1 MDYGIVAE
9 SFETSVPWDKC
20 EKLCYNVKAV
30 VAAECEKHGIQ
41 YYIISCRVTQTY
53 DAGACVYFYFGFRNL
68 AHSDPVHTYEEIENK
83 ARDEILASGK
93 IGEAKIFYTY
103 GHFSTGGSIS
113 HHHGVGKVRT
123 RWYKQSIST
132 VGVNLY
138 KSAKRELDPKNIFA
152 AGNLLSPEDGLDL
165 KLPTSKL

>member
-1 MDYGIVAE
+1 MAE

-30 VAAECEKHGIQ
+30 VTNECEKHGIKHFM
-41 YYIISCRVTQTY
+41 ISCRVTQTY

-93 IGEAKIFYTY
+93 KQKISDQVQIQYLYFN
-103 GHFSTGGSIS
+103 
-113 HHHGVGKVRT
+113 
-123 RWYKQSIST
+123 RWLDFTSSWDWK
-132 VGVNLY
+132 N
-138 KSAKRELDPKNIFA
+138 KSAVVQAKYLVCWRQFV
-152 AGNLLSPEDGLDL
+152 
-165 KLPTSKL
+165 

>member
-30 VAAECEKHGIQ
+30 VAAECKKHGIQ

-83 ARDEILASGK
+83 ARDEILASGE
-93 IGEAKIFYTY
+93 I
-103 GHFSTGGSIS
+103 
-113 HHHGVGKVRT
+113 
-123 RWYKQSIST
+123 
-132 VGVNLY
+132 
-138 KSAKRELDPKNIFA
+138 
-152 AGNLLSPEDGLDL
+152 AGNLKISELMNVFL
-165 KLPTSKL
+165 KRRIHLPSSWSRKSEVSMVQTERFYSRRQSLQVSKART